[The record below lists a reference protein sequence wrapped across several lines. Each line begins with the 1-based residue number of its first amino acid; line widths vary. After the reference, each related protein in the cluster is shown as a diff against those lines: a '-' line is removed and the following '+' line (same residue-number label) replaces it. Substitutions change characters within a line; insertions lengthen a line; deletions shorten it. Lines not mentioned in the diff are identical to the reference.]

1 MNELE
6 AKLRNEID
14 TVYFQ
19 PEEKFK
25 PLMHVME
32 VLAAEI
38 KPFDENETVPE
49 PVSTRRRLPSEEVIP
64 VEVDKLKKRNL
75 AIDEPIYISVR
86 TLAGKV
92 LPVPSVGPADSVCDV
107 FRSLETTY
115 GVKCEGV
122 DSAGLYYQGV
132 PLLDPLL
139 PLRELPLP
147 PKGATLIIQNHAYE
161 TLQRQMHCVDSVVE
175 GFLGAHYNTL
185 SSSVHAIGD
194 VITHMSPMYLFH
206 LFSSLFYMS
215 MRALTILT
223 CVFGF
228 NI

>member
-6 AKLRNEID
+6 NKLRTEID
-14 TVYFQ
+14 DVYFQ

-38 KPFDENETVPE
+38 KPFDENASSNESLVPE
-49 PVSTRRRLPSEEVIP
+49 GPVSTRRPRNGSEDIIAAPPIET
-64 VEVDKLKKRNL
+64 DKLKKRNT
-75 AIDEPIYISVR
+75 AMTSDEPIYISVR

-115 GVKCEGV
+115 GVKCEEGKG
-122 DSAGLYYQGV
+122 SAGLYYQGV
-132 PLLDPLL
+132 ALLDPLL

-185 SSSVHAIGD
+185 SSSGIQLYCLLSH
-194 VITHMSPMYLFH
+194 
-206 LFSSLFYMS
+206 
-215 MRALTILT
+215 ILSI
-223 CVFGF
+223 FIYIF
-228 NI
+228 II

>member
-1 MNELE
+1 MPNMNDLE
-6 AKLRNEID
+6 DKLRSEID
-14 TVYFQ
+14 EVYFQ

-38 KPFDENETVPE
+38 KPFDESSNNNEPPVSPE
-49 PVSTRRRLPSEEVIP
+49 PVSTRRKASEEATVVP
-64 VEVDKLKKRNL
+64 EVDKSLKKRGSSVVSS
-75 AIDEPIYISVR
+75 DEPIYISVR

-115 GVKCEGV
+115 GVKCGEGRG
-122 DSAGLYYQGV
+122 SAGLYYQGV
-132 PLLDPLL
+132 ALTDPLL

-147 PKGATLIIQNHAYE
+147 PKGATMVIQNHAYE
-161 TLQRQMHCVDSVVE
+161 TLQRQMHCVDNVVE

-185 SSSVHAIGD
+185 SSS
-194 VITHMSPMYLFH
+194 
-206 LFSSLFYMS
+206 
-215 MRALTILT
+215 
-223 CVFGF
+223 GF
-228 NI
+228 C